1 MKNNNIYKI
10 GTDLKITKHILP
22 PKKEIKKDDYFSL
35 AKSANIG
42 YYLITPILVGVIF
55 GIFIDNRFNT
65 KPIAVIIG
73 IIFGTVGTFY
83 NLFSLIK
90 SNASDKH

>member
-1 MKNNNIYKI
+1 MRNKNIYKI
-10 GTDLKITKHILP
+10 GADLKITKHVLLP
-22 PKKEIKKDDYFSL
+22 DKEIKGNDFFSL

-42 YYLITPILVGVIF
+42 YYLITPILIGVVF

-65 KPIAVIIG
+65 KPTGVISGIIIG
-73 IIFGTVGTFY
+73 TIGTFY